1 MMDKIN
7 SKFQISDSVIP
18 GTYWDVTKSGKVL
31 ELRVR
36 PTIDKKP
43 EKYRLGVIQIGRII
57 SRIQSLAEIS
67 DSSPQIQLFPNL
79 AESQLVATVYCPDLL
94 ESKPQETH
102 ENVTDTTIT
111 PSDIEELAAHYNLY
125 AEKND
130 DKQSAT
136 STVQVL
142 HIVSHSNQPFIWLK
156 VGQFIQDLTDRMS
169 SIKYRGEIAIEIDR
183 MYKPERSTSERS
195 VTYQQMTITLSREFN
210 HED

>member
-7 SKFQISDSVIP
+7 SKFQVSDSVIP
-18 GTYWDVTKSGKVL
+18 GKYWDVTKSGKVL

-36 PTIDKKP
+36 PTIDQKP

-57 SRIQSLAEIS
+57 SRIQSLAETS

-102 ENVTDTTIT
+102 KSVTDITIT

-125 AEKND
+125 T
-130 DKQSAT
+130 DKEDEAT
-136 STVQVL
+136 SKTQVL

-156 VGQFIQDLTDRMS
+156 VGQFIQDLTERIS
-169 SIKYRGEIAIEIDR
+169 SIKFRGEFSIEIDR

-195 VTYQQMTITLSREFN
+195 VTYQQMTITLARDIN